1 VTRIQGAHGRG
12 RSGRRVALALAG
24 CALGVGLF
32 GPLVDLAARAGW
44 LPDRGPPP
52 HFRPVTGA
60 DGRPLLDEAGQRLFA
75 INPDAARKARDE
87 HGDRLSAPREKPA
100 HGFRILSLGES
111 TTFGVGYG
119 GRASYSLF
127 LEMRLR
133 ARYGRDDVEVVN
145 CGRSGYDSH
154 DWPTLAAE
162 LADFA
167 PDALVIYAGHNEF
180 KRPNLLGVLDPFVAW
195 LQRSPRA
202 KLLLG
207 GSPDRAIEPQSVV
220 AGGFLTPEQRGRGVR
235 LFEEGVR
242 ALLDEAR
249 RLKIPVVL
257 CIPASNVRDHAPRC
271 SRVPAGGDA
280 AALVGAVRSAPFG
293 EAPAD
298 LARIDELLAMAPDA
312 ALLHWRRGRWLYA
325 SHRDDEA
332 RAEFTRSLALDELPE
347 RASPDLLAVLRELGR
362 GDGVVVADV
371 EARIAQASERG
382 VPGFDLFFDYCH
394 PNLLGHFVVA
404 DAILAALEQA
414 GTLARLGKPD
424 DAKEPAGD
432 FAARFEAW
440 RARLDFSEEDAARQN
455 VERGQLLIVEC
466 GTRGDTPAEHWR
478 RPLEMFESAAK
489 QFPPLEREASYLLS
503 RMVARAGAGEGGEA
517 RADLRA
523 ARRIDAAATKEFGQ
537 RVARLPGV
545 VAALA
550 GAAIVIEDGEL
561 RERPK

>member
-1 VTRIQGAHGRG
+1 MTRIHGADGRG
-12 RSGRRVALALAG
+12 RRLTRGALALAG
-24 CALGVGLF
+24 GVLGVALF
-32 GPLVDLAARAGW
+32 GPLADLARRAGW

-52 HFRPVTGA
+52 HFHPVAGA
-60 DGRPLLDEAGQRLFA
+60 DGRPLVDDAGHRLFA
-75 INPDAARKARDE
+75 INPEAARKARDAG
-87 HGDRLSAPREKPA
+87 GDRLMTPHEKPA

-145 CGRSGYDSH
+145 CGKSGYDSH

-167 PDALVIYAGHNEF
+167 PDVLVIYAGHNEF

-207 GSPDRAIEPQSVV
+207 APPDRAVEPESVV
-220 AGGFLTPEQRGRGVR
+220 AGGFLTPEQRARGVR

-249 RLKIPVVL
+249 RRKIPVVL
-257 CIPASNVRDHAPRC
+257 CIPTSNVRDHAPRC

-280 AALVGAVRSAPFG
+280 AALVAAVRDAPVG
-293 EAPAD
+293 EGPAD
-298 LARIDELLAMAPDA
+298 LARIDELLARAPDA
-312 ALLHWRRGRWLYA
+312 ALLHYRRGRWLYA
-325 SHRDDEA
+325 AQRDDEA
-332 RAEFTRSLALDELPE
+332 RAEFSKSQELDELPE

-362 GDGVVVADV
+362 GEGVVVADV
-371 EARIAQASERG
+371 EARMAQVSERG
-382 VPGFDLFFDYCH
+382 LPGFDLFFDYCH
-394 PNLLGHFVVA
+394 PKLLGHFVVA
-404 DAILAALEQA
+404 DAILAALER
-414 GTLARLGKPD
+414 GGVLAKLGRPD
-424 DAKEPAGD
+424 ETKEPAGD
-432 FAARFEAW
+432 LAARFEAW
-440 RARLDFSEEDAARQN
+440 RARLRFSEEDAARQS
-455 VERGQLLIVEC
+455 VEQGQALIGEF
-466 GTRGDTPAEHWR
+466 GTRRDTPDEHWR
-478 RPLEMFESAAK
+478 RPLEMLDTAAR

-503 RMVARAGAGEGGEA
+503 RMVARAGSGEA
-517 RADLRA
+517 DPARTDLRS
-523 ARRIDAAATKEFGQ
+523 ARQLDAAACMDFGQ

-545 VAALA
+545 VAALEK
-550 GAAIVIEDGEL
+550 AAIVVEDGEM